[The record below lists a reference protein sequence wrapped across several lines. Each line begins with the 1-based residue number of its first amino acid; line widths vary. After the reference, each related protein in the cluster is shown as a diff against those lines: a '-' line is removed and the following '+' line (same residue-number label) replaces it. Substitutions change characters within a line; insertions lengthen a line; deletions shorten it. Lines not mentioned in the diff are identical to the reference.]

1 MINNADVMKDNF
13 FKISQKTIVND
24 FIHLKTRDMLLKTN
38 PDIIAKLNT
47 GKFKIQLPT
56 F

>member
-13 FKISQKTIVND
+13 FKISQQTIVND
-24 FIHLKTRDMLLKTN
+24 FIHLKTN

-47 GKFKIQLPT
+47 GIFKIQLPT